1 MLQGALRA
9 CGTTPPPPP
18 PCGRQIVSVSL
29 PYSPCPSCRRP
40 INSNPDRSPDT
51 ILTEKVENY
60 PRFGPDNKPIWMR
73 VGYAHK
79 ARLAGRRDYRPVA
92 ESRESTG
99 TAPPAAFRPR

>member
-1 MLQGALRA
+1 MRHYDAA
-9 CGTTPPPPP
+9 A
-18 PCGRQIVSVSL
+18 GRLTVSVSL
-29 PYSPCPSCRRP
+29 PYSPCPICRRP